1 MFDNPDLSV
10 VRWQHVPIIGDEVR
24 ARDRKDDKRKR
35 KTRQQRV
42 EDYQAAAYRRLG
54 VALQT
59 NGMNDEA
66 HVPEKDLRDHL
77 RGNWTKLMVIWQRF
91 ARDGAWL
98 AAVGC
103 NKVVGLGT
111 CA

>member
-1 MFDNPDLSV
+1 M
-10 VRWQHVPIIGDEVR
+10 
-24 ARDRKDDKRKR
+24 R

-42 EDYQAAAYRRLG
+42 EDYQAAAPAYRRLG
-54 VALQT
+54 MALQT

-66 HVPEKDLRDHL
+66 RGLITDSRDHL
-77 RGNWTKLMVIWQRF
+77 WGNWTKLMVIWQRF
-91 ARDGAWL
+91 ARDCAWL

-103 NKVVGLGT
+103 NKVVGLRT

>member
-1 MFDNPDLSV
+1 
-10 VRWQHVPIIGDEVR
+10 
-24 ARDRKDDKRKR
+24 
-35 KTRQQRV
+35 
-42 EDYQAAAYRRLG
+42 

-66 HVPEKDLRDHL
+66 RVPEKDLGDHL

-91 ARDGAWL
+91 ACDCAWL
-98 AAVGC
+98 AAVGH
-103 NKVVGLGT
+103 NKGVCLRT